1 MAGALYLFGLTAVV
15 TVATC
20 GVCPTIVRT
29 LVKHGAEVLAVDIAK
44 VVLLLATDDSV
55 FVSGSRIIDDG
66 CKSPAE
72 Q

>member
-1 MAGALYLFGLTAVV
+1 MANALHLFGLTAVV
-15 TVATC
+15 TVATR
-20 GVCPTIVRT
+20 GGSPTIVRT

-66 CKSPAE
+66 CKSG
-72 Q
+72 